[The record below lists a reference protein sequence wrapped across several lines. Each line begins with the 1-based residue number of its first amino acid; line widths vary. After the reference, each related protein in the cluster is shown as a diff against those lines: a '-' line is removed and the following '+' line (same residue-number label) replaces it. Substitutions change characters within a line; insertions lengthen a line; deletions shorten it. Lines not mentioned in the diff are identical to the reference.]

1 MHHHPA
7 ANQASHLTLARFLP
21 IVAIFNVVLAAVLS
35 LGSTPA
41 LAAPLSGSLVAGF
54 PGLDAAW
61 QAALGDVV
69 AAEAAYLP
77 GPAPYTVTAFDTYH
91 DATGDWA
98 LAVIVP
104 SAVVEAGWEDLD
116 LAQLVDVLLVRAP
129 DGSVTGHVRSHP
141 AFLDLARR
149 VPRQLVDYSPL
160 LAAEILGPAVQQ
172 ADVGYLF
179 PWSAGQTWWLAGSW
193 HSGYGSDALD
203 FGPYAAED
211 PPINSAVL
219 AAAGGTLRMACQN
232 DQEQRLLWIDH
243 PNGERTG
250 YLHIDRQSVAGAI
263 ESQNLVGQVVPQG
276 TYLGQIYRGEVK
288 LNGQCPASLPTCT
301 FNTLCG
307 YGSTPHLHF
316 IVPNR
321 TITIDGF
328 NIGAMGDGSAGSR
341 FTSTNVRSGI
351 LPDTQPPA
359 AWLTAPVSGTAIS
372 PSEDLLQVTIA
383 ATDTVPATAAATV
396 PGISGTAL
404 SAAAPSGVAGVS
416 AQLAWQ
422 DAGGAWH
429 SSAWLAAAPGG
440 QDSFTLSFNTC
451 GPDLRVPHNRPIR
464 ISLRAADK
472 AGNTAEYPGAG
483 LYRFDHPDVDADC
496 AVGLRDLLDVNAALA
511 GHVPPRADYDIDG
524 DGALNPADAAL
535 LASRLPGRGGSSGK
549 KGVFPEEGGLPE
561 RLTLPGSFAITF
573 TPLAAVGELDFAQ
586 AVAVTGTTAYIADWP
601 GGELV
606 AASTISATIDGRL
619 PLGSRIYGVTALGDQ
634 VYVADPG
641 DEGSHVWVLAT
652 APAITPTLVASM
664 TVPGEAMQP
673 VAQSGT
679 ISDLLYLAAGTA
691 GLHMI
696 DVTEPQTPTLVAT
709 LDTAGSAAAA
719 AVLGDFA
726 YVVDRMTGLNAVD
739 ISDPAQPQITG
750 TVPVSGT
757 ALGVTVAATG
767 TRTLA
772 YVAAG
777 LGGVAVVDV
786 TDPAAP
792 QLLGTYTTAS
802 AANNVLLDGTVLF
815 VAAGWQGVLALDVS
829 HPDTPH
835 LLGSYDTP
843 GYAYS
848 LQLAGDLLLVADGE
862 AGLQRL
868 QVARV
873 QGPPYGVLIPL
884 AGKEIAP

>member
-1 MHHHPA
+1 MHHQSTTTP
-7 ANQASHLTLARFLP
+7 ASHLSLARFLLV
-21 IVAIFNVVLAAVLS
+21 VATLVATLCLAPTLAS
-35 LGSTPA
+35 
-41 LAAPLSGSLVAGF
+41 AAPLPGSLVVDF
-54 PGLDAAW
+54 PGLDEAW
-61 QAALGDVV
+61 QAALVDVV
-69 AAEAAYLP
+69 TADAAYLP
-77 GPAPYTVTAFDTYH
+77 GPAPYIVTAFDTYR

-104 SAVVEAGWEDLD
+104 SAVVDAGWEELN

-149 VPRQLVDYSPL
+149 VPRQFVDYSPL
-160 LAAEILGPAVQQ
+160 LAAATLGPAAQQ
-172 ADVGYLF
+172 EAVDYRF
-179 PWSAGQTWWLAGSW
+179 PWTAGQTWWLAGSW

-203 FGPYAAED
+203 FGPYTAVD

-250 YLHIDRQSVAGAI
+250 YLHIDRQSAAAAL
-263 ESQNLVGQVVPQG
+263 ENQNLVGQVVPQG
-276 TYLGQIYRGEVK
+276 TYLGQIYRGEAK
-288 LNGQCPASLPTCT
+288 LNGQCPANFPNCT

-307 YGSTPHLHF
+307 YGSAPHLHF

-328 NIGAMGDGSAGSR
+328 SIGAMGDGSAGSN
-341 FTSTNVRSGI
+341 FTSTNVRGGI
-351 LPDTQPPA
+351 LPDTQPPT
-359 AWLTAPVSGTAIS
+359 AWLTAPLSGTAIY
-372 PSEDLLQVTIA
+372 PIEDRLYVTIA
-383 ATDTVPATAAATV
+383 ATDTIPATPASVPTV
-396 PGISGTAL
+396 AGAAL
-404 SAAAPSGVAGVS
+404 SAAAPSSVAAVS

-422 DAGGAWH
+422 AANGTWH
-429 SSAWLAAAPGG
+429 SSAWIDAAPAG
-440 QDSFTLSFNTC
+440 QDTFTLSLNTC
-451 GPDLRVPHNRPIR
+451 SPDLRVPHNRPVR

-472 AGNTAEYPGAG
+472 AGNAAEFSGAG
-483 LYRFDHPDVDADC
+483 IYRFDHPDVDGDC

-511 GHVPPRADYDIDG
+511 GRLPSQPDYDIDNNG
-524 DGALNPADAAL
+524 TLTPADAAL
-535 LASRLPGRGGSSGK
+535 LASRLPGSLPLPGS
-549 KGVFPEEGGLPE
+549 
-561 RLTLPGSFAITF
+561 LTLPGSLPLPGSLAITF
-573 TPLAAVGELDFAQ
+573 TPLAGVGGLDFAQ
-586 AVAVTGTTAYIADWP
+586 AVVVTGTTAYVTDWP
-601 GGELV
+601 TAELA
-606 AASTISATIDGRL
+606 AASTLSATIGGRL
-619 PLGSRIYGVTALGDQ
+619 ALGSRIYGVTALRDQ

-641 DEGSHVWVLAT
+641 AEGSRVWVLAA
-652 APAITPTLVASM
+652 APAITPTLVASV

-691 GLHMI
+691 GLHVI
-696 DVTEPQTPTLVAT
+696 DVTEPQTPTLLAT
-709 LDTAGSAAAA
+709 LDTGGSAAAA
-719 AVLGDFA
+719 AILGDSV
-726 YVVDRMTGLNAVD
+726 YVVDRMSGLTVVD

-750 TVPVSGT
+750 TVPISGT
-757 ALGVTVAATG
+757 ALGVTAAAAG

-786 TDPAAP
+786 TDPPAP
-792 QLLGTYTTAS
+792 QLLGTYATAS

-829 HPDTPH
+829 HPDAPH

-843 GYAYS
+843 GYAYG

-868 QVARV
+868 QVASV
-873 QGPPYGVLIPL
+873 QGPPYGLLIPL
-884 AGKEIAP
+884 AGKDIAP

>member
-1 MHHHPA
+1 MHHHSTATP
-7 ANQASHLTLARFLP
+7 ASHLSLARFLLV
-21 IVAIFNVVLAAVLS
+21 VATFVATLCLAPR
-35 LGSTPA
+35 PA
-41 LAAPLSGSLVAGF
+41 SAAPLPGGLDTGF
-54 PGLDAAW
+54 PGLDPAW
-61 QAALGDVV
+61 QAALVDVV
-69 AAEAAYLP
+69 AADAAYLP
-77 GPAPYTVTAFDTYH
+77 GPAPYAVTAFDTYH
-91 DATGDWA
+91 NATGDWA

-104 SAVVEAGWEDLD
+104 SAVVETGWEDLN

-149 VPRQLVDYSPL
+149 VPRPLVDYSQL
-160 LAAEILGPAVQQ
+160 LTAATLGPAARQEAV
-172 ADVGYLF
+172 DYRF
-179 PWSAGQTWWLAGSW
+179 PWTAGQTWWLAGSW

-203 FGPYAAED
+203 FGPYTAED

-250 YLHIDRQSVAGAI
+250 YLHIDRQSAAEAV
-263 ESQNLVGQVVPQG
+263 ENQNLVGQVVAQG

-288 LNGQCPASLPTCT
+288 LNGQCPANFPDCR

-307 YGSTPHLHF
+307 YGSAPHLHF
-316 IVPNR
+316 ISPNR

-328 NIGAMGDGSAGSR
+328 NIGAMADGSAGSN
-341 FTSTNVRSGI
+341 FTSTNERRGI
-351 LPDTQPPA
+351 LPDAQPPT

-372 PSEDLLQVTIA
+372 PAEDRLYVTIA
-383 ATDTVPATAAATV
+383 ATDTIPATPASVTSVAGAA
-396 PGISGTAL
+396 P
-404 SAAAPSGVAGVS
+404 AAAPSGVAAVS
-416 AQLAWQ
+416 AQLAWEAA
-422 DAGGAWH
+422 DGIWY
-429 SSAWLAAAPGG
+429 SSAWIDAAPAG
-440 QDSFTLSFNTC
+440 QDTFTLSLNTC
-451 GPDLRVPHNRPIR
+451 SPDLRVPHNRPVR

-472 AGNTAEYPGAG
+472 AGNAAEFPGAG
-483 LYRFDHPDVDADC
+483 LYRFDHPDVDTDC
-496 AVGLRDLLDVNAALA
+496 AVGLRDLLDINAALA
-511 GHVPPRADYDIDG
+511 GRRPPQLDYDIDD
-524 DGALNPADAAL
+524 DGIFTPADAVL
-535 LASRLPGRGGSSGK
+535 LASRLPRRGGASGERLLTSV
-549 KGVFPEEGGLPE
+549 GVFGGEGADLGWG
-561 RLTLPGSFAITF
+561 LPGSLAITF
-573 TPLAAVGELDFAQ
+573 TPLAAVGGLDFAQ
-586 AVAVTGTTAYIADWP
+586 AVVVTGTTAYIADWP
-601 GGELV
+601 TAELA
-606 AASTISATIDGRL
+606 AASTLTATIGGRL
-619 PLGSRIYGVTALGDQ
+619 ALGSRIYGVTAHGDQ

-641 DEGSHVWVLAT
+641 DEGSRLWVLAA
-652 APAITPTLVASM
+652 APAITPTLVASV

-696 DVTEPQTPTLVAT
+696 DVTEPETPTLLAT
-709 LDTAGSAAAA
+709 LDTGGSAAAA
-719 AVLGDFA
+719 GALGDFV
-726 YVVDRMTGLNAVD
+726 YVVDRMTGLIVVD
-739 ISDPAQPQITG
+739 ISDPAQPQVTG
-750 TVPVSGT
+750 TLPISGT
-757 ALGVTVAATG
+757 ALGVTAAATS

-786 TDPAAP
+786 TDPPAP
-792 QLLGTYTTAS
+792 QLLGTFATAS

-829 HPDTPH
+829 HPDVPH

-843 GYAYS
+843 GYAYG

-862 AGLQRL
+862 AELQRL

-873 QGPPYGVLIPL
+873 QGPPYGVLLPL
-884 AGKEIAP
+884 AGKDIAP

>member
-1 MHHHPA
+1 MHHHSTATP
-7 ANQASHLTLARFLP
+7 ASHLSLARFLLV
-21 IVAIFNVVLAAVLS
+21 IATLVAILCLAP
-35 LGSTPA
+35 TPA
-41 LAAPLSGSLVAGF
+41 SAAPLPGSLVTGF
-54 PGLDAAW
+54 PGLDEAW
-61 QAALGDVV
+61 QAALVDVV
-69 AAEAAYLP
+69 AADAAYLP
-77 GPAPYTVTAFDTYH
+77 GPAPYAVTAFDTYH

-104 SAVVEAGWEDLD
+104 SAVVETGWEDLN
-116 LAQLVDVLLVRAP
+116 LAQLVDVLLVHAP

-141 AFLDLARR
+141 DFLDLARR

-160 LAAEILGPAVQQ
+160 LTATTLGPATQHEAV
-172 ADVGYLF
+172 DYRF
-179 PWSAGQTWWLAGSW
+179 PWTAGQTWWLAGSW

-203 FGPYAAED
+203 FGPYTAED
-211 PPINSAVL
+211 PAINSAVL

-250 YLHIDRQSVAGAI
+250 YLHIDRQSVAEAL

-288 LNGQCPASLPTCT
+288 LNGQCPASFPNCT

-307 YGSTPHLHF
+307 YGSAPHLHF

-328 NIGAMGDGSAGSR
+328 NIGAMGDGSAGSH
-341 FTSTNVRSGI
+341 FTSTNVRVGS
-351 LPDTQPPA
+351 LPDTQPPT
-359 AWLTAPVSGTAIS
+359 AWLTEPLSGTAIS
-372 PSEDLLQVTIA
+372 PVEDRLYVTIA
-383 ATDTVPATAAATV
+383 ATDTMPATPASV
-396 PGISGTAL
+396 PSVAGAVL
-404 SAAAPSGVAGVS
+404 SAAAPSGVAVVS

-422 DAGGAWH
+422 AADGTWR
-429 SSAWLAAAPGG
+429 SSAWIDAAPAG
-440 QDSFTLSFNTC
+440 QDTFTLSLTTC
-451 GPDLRVPHNRPIR
+451 SPDLRVPHNRPVR

-472 AGNTAEYPGAG
+472 AGNAAEFPGAG

-511 GHVPPRADYDIDG
+511 GRLPPQPDYDIDN
-524 DGALNPADAAL
+524 DGTLTPADAAL
-535 LASRLPGRGGSSGK
+535 LASRLPGSLPLPGS
-549 KGVFPEEGGLPE
+549 
-561 RLTLPGSFAITF
+561 LTLPGSLAITF
-573 TPLAAVGELDFAQ
+573 TPLAAVGGLDFAQ
-586 AVAVTGTTAYIADWP
+586 AAAVTGTTAYVTDWST
-601 GGELV
+601 GELA
-606 AASTISATIDGRL
+606 AASALSATIDGSL
-619 PLGSRIYGVTALGDQ
+619 ALGSRIYGVAAHGDQ

-641 DEGSHVWVLAT
+641 DEDSRVWVLAA

-673 VAQSGT
+673 VARSGT

-691 GLHMI
+691 GLHVI
-696 DVTEPQTPTLVAT
+696 DVTEPQTPTLLAT

-719 AVLGDFA
+719 AVLGDFV
-726 YVVDRMTGLNAVD
+726 YVVDRMSGLIVVD
-739 ISDPAQPQITG
+739 ISDPSQPQITG
-750 TVPVSGT
+750 TLPISGT
-757 ALGVTVAATG
+757 ALGVTAAATG

-772 YVAAG
+772 YVAG
-777 LGGVAVVDV
+777 DLGGVAVVDV

-792 QLLGTYTTAS
+792 QLLATYATAS
-802 AANNVLLDGTVLF
+802 AADNVLLDGTVLY

-829 HPDTPH
+829 HPDAPH

-843 GYAYS
+843 GYAYG

-862 AGLQRL
+862 AGLQRV

-873 QGPPYGVLIPL
+873 QGPPYGLLIPL
-884 AGKEIAP
+884 AGKDIAP